1 VVASRKLGPNLA
13 AKIAPSDLVQET
25 LCVAVQ
31 KVRTFQGEGNTP
43 ARLHGWLER
52 ILDHQLA
59 NARYRYLGTGKRQ
72 LDREAPDTDVEDT
85 ASSPS
90 TAARRKERQIALHSA
105 LDRLPDHYRGVIV
118 WRYWDRLGYEAIG
131 AKLGVSTEAAR
142 KIGARALITLRSL
155 IGSDHA
161 SF

>member
-1 VVASRKLGPNLA
+1 
-13 AKIAPSDLVQET
+13 VQET
-25 LCVAVQ
+25 LCVAMQ
-31 KVRTFQGEGNTP
+31 KVPNFHGEGDTP

-72 LDREAPDTDVEDT
+72 LDRELPAIEMEDT
-85 ASSPS
+85 ATSPS
-90 TAARRKERQIALHSA
+90 TAARRKERQDALHAA
-105 LDRLPDHYRGVIV
+105 LERLPDHYRGVIV
-118 WRYWDRLGYEAIG
+118 WRYWDRLGYEAI
-131 AKLGVSTEAAR
+131 ATRLGISTEAAR
-142 KIGARALITLRSL
+142 KVGARALIALRNL